1 MLRLL
6 VRAIGLLL
14 LAGAFAAAV
23 IDGARSLADQQFALT
38 SMGKMLATAFPSKFQ
53 ILPALASKVHPLL
66 WDPVLVSI
74 LYVPAFVDLAVLGV
88 ILMLITQPRAA
99 VAEFGARR

>member
-23 IDGARSLADQQFALT
+23 MDGARSLADQHLALT
-38 SMGKMLATAFPSKFQ
+38 PMGAALGRVFPTKMANLPTLARK
-53 ILPALASKVHPLL
+53 LHPLL
-66 WDPVLVSI
+66 WDPVLLSI
-74 LYVPAFVDLAVLGV
+74 LYVPAFLDLAVLGLVVMV
-88 ILMLITQPRAA
+88 ISRPRP
-99 VAEFGARR
+99 ARDGLRR

>member
-1 MLRLL
+1 VLRLL
-6 VRAIGLLL
+6 FRAIGLVL

-23 IDGARSLADQQFALT
+23 IDGARSLADQQLALTPMGQLLAYAFPVKFALV
-38 SMGKMLATAFPSKFQ
+38 
-53 ILPALASKVHPLL
+53 PALARKVHPML

-88 ILMLITQPRAA
+88 ILMLIARPRAA
-99 VAEFGARR
+99 DAMIGARR